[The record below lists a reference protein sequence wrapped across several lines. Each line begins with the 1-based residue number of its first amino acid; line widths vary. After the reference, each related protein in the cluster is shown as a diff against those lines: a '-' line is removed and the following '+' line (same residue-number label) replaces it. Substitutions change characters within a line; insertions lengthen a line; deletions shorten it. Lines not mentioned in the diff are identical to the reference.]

1 MLKGKK
7 AVIFDMDGSL
17 MDSMWI
23 WPEVDRIYM
32 HKYDL
37 IQPKTFHK
45 DIEGMS
51 YTETA
56 QYFVDTFRNL
66 HQTVEQV
73 MCEWRNMTLG
83 LYEKKVFPKKGA
95 LEFLDEAKKHG
106 ILLGIATSNDREIA
120 EAALNARG
128 MSRYFDSV
136 RTSCEVAAGKP
147 APDVYLKVADD
158 LHVHPKEC
166 LVFEDVPN
174 GIRAGK
180 NAGMEVCAVD
190 DEFSRSDDCEKK
202 ELADYFIHD
211 FYEILNDSYE
221 ICSFPKKKLNHN

>member
-1 MLKGKK
+1 MLTGKK

-17 MDSMWI
+17 VDSMWI

-32 HKYDL
+32 EKYHL
-37 IQPKTFHK
+37 VQPDTFHK
-45 DIEGMS
+45 DIEGSS

-56 QYFVDTFRNL
+56 QYFVDTFPSLNR
-66 HQTVEQV
+66 TVEQV
-73 MCEWRNMTLG
+73 MREWRDMTIQ
-83 LYEKKVFPKKGA
+83 LYREKVFPKPGA
-95 LEFLDEAKKHG
+95 LDFLKTMNQRG

-128 MSRYFDSV
+128 LAGYFQSV
-136 RTSCEVAAGKP
+136 RTSCEVSAGKP
-147 APDVYLKVADD
+147 APDVYLKVAED
-158 LHVHPKEC
+158 LHVAPEKC

-190 DEFSRSDDCEKK
+190 DEFSRPDEQEKMS
-202 ELADYFIHD
+202 LADYYIHD
-211 FYEILNDSYE
+211 YYDIKNRTYLKCGS
-221 ICSFPKKKLNHN
+221 KRK